1 MLLSAS
7 IHVFFLL
14 KKYAYTCWHK
24 IHTHKWIDWI
34 LTPLIILGKVKI
46 TRRKKKKVLTCH
58 SSQTSNKIKVEE
70 AWRHLWL
77 LYCSYALHFNHH
89 CNCCY
94 LVGRITNK
102 ACCLLLFVSCCVCSI
117 TLLDCLHSS
126 LPSSPLQFIIQNL
139 SPSLSFCFFAMFSI

>member
-1 MLLSAS
+1 MDWLDSNTPNNFRES
-7 IHVFFLL
+7 ENY
-14 KKYAYTCWHK
+14 KKE
-24 IHTHKWIDWI
+24 
-34 LTPLIILGKVKI
+34 
-46 TRRKKKKVLTCH
+46 KKKVLTCH

-117 TLLDCLHSS
+117 TLLNCLHSS
-126 LPSSPLQFIIQNL
+126 LPSSPLHHPKLVTFSFFLLLRNVFHLSIHMHALHSRFFSFIKQYKYNFL
-139 SPSLSFCFFAMFSI
+139 AYL